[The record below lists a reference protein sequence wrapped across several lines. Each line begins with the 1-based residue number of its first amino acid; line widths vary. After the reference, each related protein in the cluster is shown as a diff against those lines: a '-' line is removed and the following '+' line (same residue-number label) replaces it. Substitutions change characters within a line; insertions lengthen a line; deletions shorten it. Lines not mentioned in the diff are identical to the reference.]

1 MNYDLIIKNG
11 NVVFRDGVRQV
22 DIGVKNGKIS
32 CIAEEITGEAKEFI
46 DARGQYVM
54 PGMVDTHVH
63 ISEPGRSEWE
73 GFETGSKAMAA
84 GGTTS
89 YVEMPLNALPATI
102 NKEAL
107 ELKLEAA
114 VNQNYVDYAFYGGLV
129 PENLDK
135 LEELADA
142 GVLAFKCFLSD
153 ITSDIPGDFT
163 NVDDYTMYKGMQII
177 AKLDGILCIHAENP
191 SVTSKL
197 TQEMIQEGR
206 TSAAEYV
213 DSRPIFTEVDAVQRA
228 ILFAKETGCKLHL
241 VHISTSEAIQVIL
254 KARSEGVDV
263 TVESCPHYFAM
274 TAEQVA
280 EIGPKAKCQP
290 PIRKAKDQAKLWDE
304 LLNGNIDWLTSDH
317 SPCTEDLK
325 QGNIFEAWGGIS
337 GVQNNVDL
345 MFDLA
350 VKQRGLAVEKFV
362 DLIAFNPAKRFN
374 LPYKGEIAVSK
385 DADIILVD
393 PNQSYVVKRE
403 DLYYKNKHSAYEG
416 RKIDCRVTKTIV
428 RGNVVFDLEQGII
441 GEPIGK
447 LLSAVK

>member
-1 MNYDLIIKNG
+1 MTYDLVIKNG
-11 NVVFRDGVRQV
+11 NVVFRDGVRPV
-22 DIGVKNGKIS
+22 DIGVKNEKIT
-32 CIAEEITGEAKEFI
+32 CIAEEITDEAKEVI
-46 DARGQYVM
+46 DASGQYVM

-63 ISEPGRSEWE
+63 ISEPGRTEWE

-107 ELKLEAA
+107 DLKLDAA
-114 VNQNYVDYAFYGGLV
+114 VHQNYVDYGFYGGLV

-163 NVDDYTMYKGMQII
+163 NVDDYTMYKGMQKI
-177 AKLDGILCIHAENP
+177 AELGGILCIHAENP

-197 TQEMIQEGR
+197 TEEMIREGR

-213 DSRPIFTEVDAVQRA
+213 DSRPIFTEVDAVGRA
-228 ILFAKETGCKLHL
+228 ILFAEETGCKLHL
-241 VHISTSEAIQVIL
+241 VHISTSEAVQVIL

-274 TAEQVA
+274 TAEMVA

-350 VKQRGLAVEKFV
+350 VKQRGLAVERFV

-385 DADIILVD
+385 DADIILLD

-403 DLYYKNKHSAYEG
+403 NLYYKNKHSAYEG

-428 RGNVVFDLEQGII
+428 RGNIVFDLQKGIL

-447 LLSAVK
+447 LLSVVK

>member
-1 MNYDLIIKNG
+1 MTYDLIIKNG

-22 DIGVKNGKIS
+22 DIGVKNEKIA
-32 CIAEEITGEAKEFI
+32 CIAVEITDEAKEVI
-46 DARGQYVM
+46 DASGQYVM

-63 ISEPGRSEWE
+63 ISEPGRTEWE

-107 ELKLEAA
+107 DLKLDAA
-114 VNQNYVDYAFYGGLV
+114 VNQNYVDYGFYGGLV

-163 NVDDYTMYKGMQII
+163 NVDDYTMYKGMQKI
-177 AKLDGILCIHAENP
+177 AELGGILCIHAENP

-197 TQEMIQEGR
+197 TEEMIREGR

-254 KARSEGVDV
+254 KARSEGLDV

-362 DLIAFNPAKRFN
+362 DLIAFNPAKRFS

-385 DADIILVD
+385 DADIILLD
-393 PNQSYVVKRE
+393 PNQSYVVRRE

-428 RGNVVFDLEQGII
+428 RGNVVFDLQKGIV

>member
-1 MNYDLIIKNG
+1 MSYDLIIKNG
-11 NVVFRDGVRQV
+11 NVVFRDGVRKV
-22 DIGVKNGKIS
+22 DIGVKNEKIS
-32 CIAEEITGEAKEFI
+32 CIAEQITEDAKEVI
-46 DARGQYVM
+46 DASGQYVM
-54 PGMVDTHVH
+54 PGMIDTHVH
-63 ISEPGRSEWE
+63 ISEPGRTEWE
-73 GFETGSKAMAA
+73 GFQTGSKALAA

-107 ELKLEAA
+107 DLKLEAA
-114 VNQNYVDYAFYGGLV
+114 VNQNYVDYGFYGGLV

-135 LEELADA
+135 LQELDDA

-163 NVDDYTMYKGMQII
+163 NVDDYTLYKGMQ
-177 AKLDGILCIHAENP
+177 KLAELDQILCIHAENP

-197 TQEMIQEGR
+197 AEEMVREGR
-206 TSAAEYV
+206 TTAMDYV
-213 DSRPIFTEVDAVQRA
+213 NSRPIFTEVEAVQRA
-228 ILFAKETGCKLHL
+228 LLFAKETGCKLHL
-241 VHISTSEAIQVIL
+241 VHIGTSEAVQAIL
-254 KARSEGVDV
+254 KARAEGVDV
-263 TVESCPHYFAM
+263 TLESCPHYFSM
-274 TAEQVA
+274 TAEMVE
-280 EIGPKAKCQP
+280 EIGPRAKCQP
-290 PIRKAKDQAKLWDE
+290 PLRKAKDQAKLWDE

-337 GVQNNVDL
+337 GAQNNVDL

-350 VKQRGLAVEKFV
+350 VKQRGLEVQKFV
-362 DLIAFNPAKRFN
+362 DLIATNPSKRFN
-374 LPYKGEIAVSK
+374 IPNKGEIAVSK
-385 DADIILVD
+385 DADIILLD
-393 PNQSYVVKRE
+393 PNQSYTVKRE

-428 RGNVVFDLEQGII
+428 RGHVVFDLEEGIV

-447 LLSAVK
+447 LMSAK

>member
-1 MNYDLIIKNG
+1 MMYDLIIKNG
-11 NVVFRDGVRQV
+11 NVVFRDGVRKV
-22 DIGVKNGKIS
+22 DIGVKDEKIA
-32 CIAEEITGEAKEFI
+32 CIALEITDEAKEVI
-46 DARGQYVM
+46 DASGQYVM

-63 ISEPGRSEWE
+63 ISEPGRTEWE

-89 YVEMPLNALPATI
+89 YVEMPLNALPATV

-107 ELKLEAA
+107 DLKLEAA
-114 VNQNYVDYAFYGGLV
+114 VNQNYVDYGFYGGLV
-129 PENLDK
+129 PDNIDK
-135 LEELADA
+135 LEEMWDA

-163 NVDDYTMYKGMQII
+163 NVDDYSMYKGMQKI
-177 AKLDGILCIHAENP
+177 AELGGILCIHAENP
-191 SVTSKL
+191 NVTKRL
-197 TQEMIQEGR
+197 TEEMIREGR
-206 TSAAEYV
+206 TAPEDYV

-241 VHISTSEAIQVIL
+241 VHISSSEAIQVIMR
-254 KARSEGVDV
+254 ARAEGQDV
-263 TVESCPHYFAM
+263 TVESCPHYFAIS
-274 TAEQVA
+274 AEQVA
-280 EIGPKAKCQP
+280 EIGPRAKCQP
-290 PIRKAKDQAKLWDE
+290 PLRRAKDQERLWQE

-350 VKQRGLAVEKFV
+350 VKQRGLAIEKFV
-362 DLIAFNPAKRFN
+362 DLIAYTPSKRFN

-385 DADIILVD
+385 DADIILLD

-403 DLYYKNKHSAYEG
+403 NLYYKNKHSAYEG

-428 RGNVVFDLEQGII
+428 RGNVVFDLQEGIV
-441 GEPIGK
+441 GEPVGK
-447 LLSAVK
+447 LLSAVR